1 MQVTETSAAGLK
13 HEFTV
18 VVAASDIERQIQDR
32 LAEIG
37 RSVRLPGFRPGKAP
51 ISVLKKRYGPSVLGE
66 VVERAVNDSSS
77 AAIRERNL
85 RPALQPKIEIV
96 SYNEGKDLE
105 YKLAVEVL
113 PEIAPIDFAAI
124 QLERWKPE
132 VADKEIDEALERIA
146 KQQRKSETVE
156 REAKTGDIVAIDF
169 KGTVGG
175 VAFPGGTA
183 ENYMLELGSGRF
195 IPGFEDQL
203 AGAKAGEARA
213 VAVTF
218 PADYGNAELAGK
230 AAEFAV
236 TVREVRAMVPQAI
249 DESLASAVG
258 MENLAELRKAVRE
271 RVEREYAAVSRRKL
285 KRELLDILAEKQK
298 FPVPEGML
306 QIEFDQLWRE
316 VEAERKRATEAG
328 EPDPEGGGNDEELKT
343 EYRALAERRVR
354 LGLLLNEVGR
364 ANNIAVA
371 PEEVNRAAVER
382 ARSFP
387 GQEREVLD
395 LYRNNPQALD
405 SLRAPILEEKVV
417 DFIFEMAKITDRM
430 VKAEELVAAVNEESE
445 ARAGAAGEE
454 SDEDGAEDSGADKAG
469 AHKGKR
475 KAKSGKSKKPKS
487 KG

>member
-51 ISVLKKRYGPSVLGE
+51 IAVLKKRYGPSVLGE
-66 VVERAVNDSSS
+66 VMERAVNESSS
-77 AAIRERNL
+77 TAIRERKL

-124 QLERWKPE
+124 ALERWKPE
-132 VADKEIDEALERIA
+132 VADDEIDEALQRIA
-146 KQQRKSETVE
+146 KQQRKSEKAE
-156 REAKTGDIVAIDF
+156 REAKSGDIAVIDF
-169 KGTVGG
+169 KGMVGG
-175 VAFPGGTA
+175 VAFPGGSA
-183 ENYMLELGSGRF
+183 QNHSLELGSNSF

-203 AGAKAGEARA
+203 VGSKAGEERT
-213 VAVTF
+213 VSVTF
-218 PADYGNAELAGK
+218 PADYGNADLAGK

-236 TVREVRAMVPQAI
+236 TVREVREIVPQAI
-249 DESLASAVG
+249 DESLAEAVG

-271 RVEREYAAVSRRKL
+271 RVESEYAGVARRKL

-316 VEAERKRATEAG
+316 VEAERKRAQEAG
-328 EPDPEGGGNDEELKT
+328 QPDPEAGKSDEELRA

-364 ANNIAVA
+364 ANNITVA
-371 PEEVNRAAVER
+371 AEEVNRAAVER

-387 GQEREVLD
+387 GQEREVLEY
-395 LYRNNPQALD
+395 YRNNPQALD
-405 SLRAPILEEKVV
+405 SLKAPILEEKVV
-417 DFIFEMAKITDRM
+417 DFIFEMAKVTDRA
-430 VKAEELVAAVNEESE
+430 VKAEELVAAVNEEAE
-445 ARAGAAGEE
+445 AREVIAGVKKSVAAKQ
-454 SDEDGAEDSGADKAG
+454 SDQ
-469 AHKGKR
+469 
-475 KAKSGKSKKPKS
+475 
-487 KG
+487 

>member
-32 LAEIG
+32 LTEIG

-96 SYNEGKDLE
+96 SFNEGKDLE

-124 QLERWKPE
+124 QLERWKPD

-146 KQQRKSETVE
+146 KQQRKSEKVE

-175 VAFPGGTA
+175 EAFPGGSA
-183 ENYMLELGSGRF
+183 ENFMLELGSGRF

-203 AGAKAGEARA
+203 VGSKAGEARS

-236 TVREVRAMVPQAI
+236 TLREVREMVPQAI
-249 DESLASAVG
+249 DESLAEAVG

-271 RVEREYAAVSRRKL
+271 RVEREYAAISRSKL
-285 KRELLDILAEKQK
+285 KRELLDILAERQK

-316 VEAERKRATEAG
+316 IEAERKRAKDAG
-328 EPDPEGGGNDEELKT
+328 EPDPDADKSDEELKA
-343 EYRALAERRVR
+343 ECRALAERRVR

-364 ANNIAVA
+364 ANNITVA

-382 ARSFP
+382 ARGFP

-405 SLRAPILEEKVV
+405 SLKAPILEEKVV
-417 DFIFEMAKITDRM
+417 DFIFEMAKVTDRT
-430 VKAEELVAAVNEESE
+430 VKAEELVAAVNE
-445 ARAGAAGEE
+445 AAETPAAAEG
-454 SDEDGAEDSGADKAG
+454 SDEAGADKEG
-469 AHKGKR
+469 ADKNKR
-475 KAKSGKSKKPKS
+475 KAKGGKSKKPKS
-487 KG
+487 KS

>member
-13 HEFTV
+13 REFTV
-18 VVAASDIERQIQDR
+18 VVAASDIERQIQNR
-32 LAEIG
+32 LTEIG

-66 VVERAVNDSSS
+66 VVERAVSDSSS

-96 SYNEGKDLE
+96 SFNEGKDLE

-113 PEIAPIDFAAI
+113 PEIAPVDFAAI

-132 VADKEIDEALERIA
+132 IPDKEIDQALERIA
-146 KQQRKSETVE
+146 KQQRKSEKVE
-156 REAKTGDIVAIDF
+156 REAKTGDVVAIDF
-169 KGTVGG
+169 KGTVEGS
-175 VAFPGGTA
+175 AFPGGSA
-183 ENYMLELGSGRF
+183 ENFMLELGSGRF

-203 AGAKAGEARA
+203 VGSKAGEART

-236 TVREVRAMVPQAI
+236 TLREVREPVPQAI
-249 DESLASAVG
+249 DESLAEAVG

-271 RVEREYAAVSRRKL
+271 RVEREYAAISRSKL

-316 VEAERKRATEAG
+316 VEAERKRAKDAG
-328 EPDPEGGGNDEELKT
+328 EPDPEAGKSDGELKA
-343 EYRALAERRVR
+343 EYRAVAERRVR

-364 ANNIAVA
+364 ANNITVA
-371 PEEVNRAAVER
+371 PEEVNRAVVER
-382 ARSFP
+382 ARGFP

-405 SLRAPILEEKVV
+405 SLKAPILEEKVV
-417 DFIFEMAKITDRM
+417 DFIFEMAKVTDRT
-430 VKAEELVAAVNEESE
+430 VKAEELVAAVNEAAETP
-445 ARAGAAGEE
+445 AAAAGA
-454 SDEDGAEDSGADKAG
+454 DEAGADKAG
-469 AHKGKR
+469 ADKDKR
-475 KAKSGKSKKPKS
+475 KAKGGKSKKPKS
-487 KG
+487 KS